1 MEVEWEG
8 RGVDEESPACGV
20 AVSAWKRRSAV
31 STTLPTHRRRPGS
44 ATVPAG
50 ETCDPGWKRCAHAI
64 VDVFRKTCEW
74 K

>member
-1 MEVEWEG
+1 MGGQRGGPEVARLWGCCERME
-8 RGVDEESPACGV
+8 ATQ
-20 AVSAWKRRSAV
+20 RSVV
-31 STTLPTHRRRPGS
+31 STTLSTHRGRPGS

-50 ETCDPGWKRCAHAI
+50 ETCDPGWKQRAHAI